1 MDLTDNHSPALL
13 LQVVIHFS
21 LLFPFIFFILSFRSV
36 LFSLK
41 FFSNLLPPSLYSLL
55 TVFPSFGQSLTARSL
70 FPFHHHC
77 LAIPVLPVLYLL
89 SSTILFQDLFL
100 RTYIPMLRSFGSNF
114 FFLILLYLT
123 ESSLSSSF
131 SLSLTYNS
139 FYLSL

>member
-77 LAIPVLPVLYLL
+77 LPEFPSFDRLLVEWECCWMVKREETDGFLALNDFGIACLY
-89 SSTILFQDLFL
+89 F
-100 RTYIPMLRSFGSNF
+100 P
-114 FFLILLYLT
+114 FLISISCLTIKFQILLC
-123 ESSLSSSF
+123 
-131 SLSLTYNS
+131 YNS
-139 FYLSL
+139 